1 MPNPMK
7 SVAPAGTQPWLIV
20 TQRSKG
26 DGSSE
31 TGLELL
37 CVLPEAS
44 VGMDVQRQQ
53 LDFARGLA
61 ETLQGS
67 LHIVERQLYYDLE
80 PDLEP
85 AKVDCQVAEAVRAF
99 LGGSPIP

>member
-1 MPNPMK
+1 MK
-7 SVAPAGTQPWLIV
+7 SVSPAGTQPWLIA
-20 TQRSKG
+20 TQRSQRE
-26 DGSSE
+26 GSSE

-44 VGMDVQRQQ
+44 VGVEVQRQQ

-85 AKVDCQVAEAVRAF
+85 AEVDCQVAEAVRAF
-99 LGGSPIP
+99 LGGSPVP

>member
-1 MPNPMK
+1 MSNPMK

-67 LHIVERQLYYDLE
+67 LHIVERQLYLE
-80 PDLEP
+80 PDLDP
-85 AKVDCQVAEAVRAF
+85 AEVDCQVAEAVRAF
-99 LGGSPIP
+99 LGGSFAP

>member
-20 TQRSKG
+20 TQRSQRE
-26 DGSSE
+26 GSSE

-44 VGMDVQRQQ
+44 VGVEVQRQQ

-85 AKVDCQVAEAVRAF
+85 AEVDCQVAEAVRAF
-99 LGGSPIP
+99 LGSSPVP

>member
-1 MPNPMK
+1 MK
-7 SVAPAGTQPWLIV
+7 SVSPAGTQPWLIV
-20 TQRSKG
+20 TQRSQRE
-26 DGSSE
+26 GSSE

-44 VGMDVQRQQ
+44 VGVEVQRQQ

-80 PDLEP
+80 PAE
-85 AKVDCQVAEAVRAF
+85 VDCQVAEAVRAF
-99 LGGSPIP
+99 LGGSPVP

>member
-7 SVAPAGTQPWLIV
+7 SVSPAGTQPWLIV
-20 TQRSKG
+20 TQRSQRE
-26 DGSSE
+26 GSSE

-44 VGMDVQRQQ
+44 VGVDVQRQQ

-80 PDLEP
+80 HAE
-85 AKVDCQVAEAVRAF
+85 VDCQVAEAVRAF
-99 LGGSPIP
+99 LGGSPVP

>member
-1 MPNPMK
+1 MK
-7 SVAPAGTQPWLIV
+7 SVSPAGTQPWLIV
-20 TQRSKG
+20 TQCSQRE
-26 DGSSE
+26 GSSE

-44 VGMDVQRQQ
+44 VGVEVQRQQ

-85 AKVDCQVAEAVRAF
+85 AEVDCQVAEAVRAF
-99 LGGSPIP
+99 LGSSPVP

>member
-1 MPNPMK
+1 M
-7 SVAPAGTQPWLIV
+7 
-20 TQRSKG
+20 
-26 DGSSE
+26 
-31 TGLELL
+31 
-37 CVLPEAS
+37 LPEAS

-85 AKVDCQVAEAVRAF
+85 AEVDCQVAEAVRAF
-99 LGGSPIP
+99 LGGSSVP

>member
-7 SVAPAGTQPWLIV
+7 SVASAGTQPWLIV
-20 TQRSKG
+20 TQPQRE
-26 DGSSE
+26 GSSE

-44 VGMDVQRQQ
+44 VGRDVQRQQ

-85 AKVDCQVAEAVRAF
+85 AEVDCQVAEAVRAF
-99 LGGSPIP
+99 LGGSSAP

>member
-7 SVAPAGTQPWLIV
+7 SVEPAGTQPWLIV
-20 TQRSKG
+20 TQCSQRE
-26 DGSSE
+26 GSSE

-85 AKVDCQVAEAVRAF
+85 AEVGCQVAEAVRAF
-99 LGGSPIP
+99 LGGSPAP

>member
-7 SVAPAGTQPWLIV
+7 SVSPAGTQPWLIV
-20 TQRSKG
+20 TQRSQRE
-26 DGSSE
+26 GSSE

-44 VGMDVQRQQ
+44 VGVEVQRQQ

-61 ETLQGS
+61 ATLQGS

-85 AKVDCQVAEAVRAF
+85 AEVDCQVAEAVRTF
-99 LGGSPIP
+99 LGGSPVP

>member
-1 MPNPMK
+1 MSNPMK

-20 TQRSKG
+20 TQRSQR

-85 AKVDCQVAEAVRAF
+85 AEVDCQVAEAVRVF
-99 LGGSPIP
+99 LGGSSTP

>member
-1 MPNPMK
+1 MSNPMK

-26 DGSSE
+26 AGSSE

-85 AKVDCQVAEAVRAF
+85 AEVDCQVAEAVRAF
-99 LGGSPIP
+99 LGGSSAP